1 LNPHIPL
8 VEKPNV
14 PHCLAGSLLSGTHKL
29 EKKITRDISPFHL
42 MQEKPFLWVMEV
54 FHAESTRYKEA
65 GMVEAEISICNGGG

>member
-1 LNPHIPL
+1 
-8 VEKPNV
+8 
-14 PHCLAGSLLSGTHKL
+14 
-29 EKKITRDISPFHL
+29 